1 MLQAKIWEVIMKKN
15 NTSPLKMVFHRFL
28 KDKAA
33 VVAGIVFLSIEF
45 IGIFA
50 YFLTPYDPNA
60 ADVTIRLQS
69 PSMEHIQGT
78 DNMGRDIFSRL
89 IMGAQTT
96 VISAIVVICGI
107 ILVGVPL
114 GLIAGYYGGFI
125 DNLIMRLADIVSTFP
140 SSLLFKMPQLIKTF
154 FVTSFTAAL

>member
-1 MLQAKIWEVIMKKN
+1 
-15 NTSPLKMVFHRFL
+15 
-28 KDKAA
+28 
-33 VVAGIVFLSIEF
+33 
-45 IGIFA
+45 
-50 YFLTPYDPNA
+50 
-60 ADVTIRLQS
+60 
-69 PSMEHIQGT
+69 
-78 DNMGRDIFSRL
+78 MGRDIFSRL

-140 SSLLFKMPQLIKTF
+140 SSLLALAVVAILGPGLMNVMIVLVALWWAPFARILRSEVLKIKGKNLHIGSGGKRIIKM
-154 FVTSFTAAL
+154 

>member
-1 MLQAKIWEVIMKKN
+1 
-15 NTSPLKMVFHRFL
+15 
-28 KDKAA
+28 
-33 VVAGIVFLSIEF
+33 
-45 IGIFA
+45 
-50 YFLTPYDPNA
+50 
-60 ADVTIRLQS
+60 
-69 PSMEHIQGT
+69 
-78 DNMGRDIFSRL
+78 MGRDIFSRL

-140 SSLLFKMPQLIKTF
+140 SSLLALAVVAILGPGLMNVGLIVLVALWWAPFARILRSEVLKIKGKTYIL
-154 FVTSFTAAL
+154 AARRRADHQDVR

>member
-1 MLQAKIWEVIMKKN
+1 
-15 NTSPLKMVFHRFL
+15 
-28 KDKAA
+28 
-33 VVAGIVFLSIEF
+33 
-45 IGIFA
+45 
-50 YFLTPYDPNA
+50 
-60 ADVTIRLQS
+60 
-69 PSMEHIQGT
+69 
-78 DNMGRDIFSRL
+78 MGRDIFSRL

-140 SSLLFKMPQLIKTF
+140 SSLL
-154 FVTSFTAAL
+154 ALAVVAILGPV